1 MNDDTDNVKP
11 PLFSYSHTLSLS
23 ANVQNGVLCVQIKGT
38 PQDFQNLAE
47 CAARGGGVVVLSTAI
62 QETSRV
68 NR

>member
-1 MNDDTDNVKP
+1 MNDDTDNVEP

-23 ANVQNGVLCVQIKGT
+23 ASVQNGVLCVQIKGT

-47 CAARGGGVVVLSTAI
+47 CASRGGGVVVLSTVV
-62 QETSRV
+62 QETPYA